1 MIIGKELIQI
11 QDKAYLINRKVPE
24 HSEIDVKWF
33 KYKTNSDRVFKA
45 QGFYYF
51 VEEVIDVEPI
61 NDGQLKLEL

>member
-11 QDKAYLINRKVPE
+11 QDKAYLINRKIPE
-24 HSEIDVKWF
+24 HLEIDVKWF

>member
-11 QDKAYLINRKVPE
+11 QDRVYLINRKIPE
-24 HSEIDVKWF
+24 HLEIDIKWF
-33 KYKTNSDRVFKA
+33 KYKTKSDRVFKS